1 MNKFKIS
8 LSSGI
13 NKYFPHIICLG
24 QGPVMDVFQVS
35 VMCSCADKVLLLI
48 RRTLEEKLLG
58 QGLKLDR
65 SDLVR

>member
-13 NKYFPHIICLG
+13 NKYFPHIRCLG
-24 QGPVMDVFQVS
+24 QGPVMDGFQVS
-35 VMCSCADKVLLLI
+35 VMCGCADKVLLLI

-65 SDLVR
+65 SYLVR